1 MTKLDI
7 SKIKSVPLN
16 AYLREKTKKTQV
28 YLHHSVS
35 NGTGEQ
41 VLQYFKQMNNY
52 VATHFAISRDGTI
65 VQGFNTDFWAYHLA
79 PQGAII
85 NLDRISVSMEIV
97 ALGALV
103 KKGEKFID
111 AYGREVNKN
120 EVVTL
125 TKPFRGSLYF
135 HRYTDAQIE
144 SVRQILVYLNEKF
157 GIPLDYDSNIFEIN
171 QKALN
176 GSAGIYTHCSVRSDK
191 SDIFP
196 QVEMVNMLKNLKL
209 KLEEEKK

>member
-1 MTKLDI
+1 MNKLDI
-7 SKIKSVPLN
+7 NKIKSVPLN

-41 VLQYFKQMNNY
+41 VLAYFKQMNNY
-52 VATHFAISRDGTI
+52 VATHFAIGRDGTI
-65 VQGFNTDFWAYHLA
+65 AQGYNTDFWAYHLA
-79 PQGAII
+79 PQNAKI
-85 NLDRISVSMEIV
+85 NLDRISVGIEIV

-103 KKGEKFID
+103 KKGDKFID
-111 AYGREVNKN
+111 AYGKEVKKD

-125 TKPFRGSLYF
+125 EKPFRGSLYF
-135 HRYTDAQIE
+135 HKYTDAQIE
-144 SVRQILVYLNEKF
+144 STRQILVYLNEKF
-157 GIPLDYDSNIFEIN
+157 GIPLDYDSNIFEISQN
-171 QKALN
+171 ALN
-176 GSAGIYTHCSVRSDK
+176 GVAGIYTHCSVRSDK

-209 KLEEEKK
+209 KIEEK